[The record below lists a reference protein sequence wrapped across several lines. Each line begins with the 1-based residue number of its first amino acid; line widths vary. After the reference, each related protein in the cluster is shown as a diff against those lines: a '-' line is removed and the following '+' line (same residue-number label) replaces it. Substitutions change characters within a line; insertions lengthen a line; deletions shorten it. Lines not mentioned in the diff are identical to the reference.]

1 MIDRVIIVSKTTAI
15 SNLIQINQ
23 LAILAQLFREV
34 IIPPTVYFE
43 VMELVRF
50 DISVSEFIDACSS
63 RQIQV
68 TELVDSADEVA
79 ELGILLDKGES
90 EAIVLATEINADWLL
105 MDEKLGRR
113 KAEERGLRVIG
124 LLGVLRLAKQ
134 ERLVTAVKPLL
145 DSLRS
150 KAGFWFSDKL
160 YQEVLQSV
168 DE

>member
-1 MIDRVIIVSKTTAI
+1 MIERVIIVSDTTAI

-23 LAILAQLFREV
+23 LSILTRLFREIV
-34 IIPPTVYFE
+34 IPPTVFFE
-43 VMELVRF
+43 VMELARF
-50 DISVSEFIDACSS
+50 NISVSEFTDACSS
-63 RQIQV
+63 GQIQV
-68 TELVDSADEVA
+68 TELIDPKGEVA
-79 ELGILLDKGES
+79 ELGALLDKGES

-105 MDEKLGRR
+105 MDEKLGRK

-134 ERLVTAVKPLL
+134 EMIITVIKPLL
-145 DSLRS
+145 DSLRTE
-150 KAGFWFSDKL
+150 AGFWFSDKL